1 MRVKLYGRLRQYV
14 GDRGSI
20 EVNFDSQKT
29 VTDVIRAL
37 HLPESE
43 VYVVERAGRPVGKD
57 STVDNTDEIT
67 LLPLME
73 GG

>member
-14 GDRGSI
+14 GDRGWI
-20 EVNFDSQKT
+20 EIDLDSERT

-37 HLPESE
+37 HLPENE
-43 VYVVERAGRPVGKD
+43 VYVVERAGRPIGKD
-57 STVDNTDEIT
+57 SHVDNTDEIT
-67 LLPLME
+67 LLPLLE

>member
-20 EVNFDSQKT
+20 EIDLDSEKI

-37 HLPESE
+37 HLPENE
-43 VYVVERAGRPVGKD
+43 VYVVERAGRPIGKD
-57 STVDNTDEIT
+57 SPVENSDDIT